1 MNEQIGKIHRKMNS
15 IKNQMNILK
24 TKAIMSEINSISL
37 NGLNSR
43 LEMREERFREL

>member
-24 TKAIMSEINSISL
+24 TKAIK
-37 NGLNSR
+37 
-43 LEMREERFREL
+43 REKKNESQKCLGQ